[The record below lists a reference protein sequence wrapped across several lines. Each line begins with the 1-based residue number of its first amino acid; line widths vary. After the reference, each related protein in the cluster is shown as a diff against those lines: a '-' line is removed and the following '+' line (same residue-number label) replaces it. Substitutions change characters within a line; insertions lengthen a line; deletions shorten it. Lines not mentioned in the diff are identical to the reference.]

1 MSGTLLR
8 VGLAAL
14 FAVAVPGLLAAPASG
29 SPAAD
34 DPSPALPLSTDVA
47 DRYPSSPCDPNGTTT
62 SDSTIASQ
70 LNGQLTGTMAGA
82 MTAYRVSCARMV
94 VDTVRDR
101 DLASRAAVIAITT
114 TIVEST
120 IQNINVELDHDS
132 LGLFQ
137 QRASWGTAAQRLN
150 PTWATNAFLDKMI
163 REYPN
168 NSWMTA
174 QIGDVCQDVQG
185 SKFPERYQPQAADA
199 QRIVEALW
207 SVSEPGGPA
216 VVRAEGEYHLFG
228 VSPSG
233 QLSQNT
239 WRPGGWL
246 GWESLGGTVAGTPAV
261 TYHDG
266 QYDVFAR
273 SPRGVV
279 YQKTWQGT
287 WSDWK
292 SLGGIIQG
300 GLAAVYVNGEHH
312 VFGISPSGQLSQ
324 NTWRNGSW
332 LGWESLGGTVAGTP
346 AVTYHDGQYDVFA
359 RSPRGVVYQKTWQ
372 GTWSDW
378 KSIGG
383 IVDGGL
389 GAVYANGEYH
399 VFGIS
404 PSGQLSQNTWRPGG
418 WLGWESL
425 GGTVAGTPAVTYH
438 DGQYDVFAR
447 SPGGTVYQKTWQGT
461 WSDWKHIGG
470 TLG

>member
-1 MSGTLLR
+1 MRGTLLLA
-8 VGLAAL
+8 GLAAL
-14 FAVAVPGLLAAPASG
+14 FAVTVPGLLAAPASG
-29 SPAAD
+29 VPAAN
-34 DPSPALPLSTDVA
+34 DPGPAMPLAPDVA
-47 DRYPSSPCDPNGTTT
+47 ARYPSVACDPNGTTA
-62 SDSTIASQ
+62 SDNTIASQ
-70 LNGQLTGTMAGA
+70 LNGRLTGNMAGA

-94 VDTVRDR
+94 IKAVHDR

-137 QRASWGTAAQRLN
+137 QRASWGTVAQRLN
-150 PTWATNAFLDKMI
+150 PIWATNAFLDKMI

-174 QIGDVCQDVQG
+174 QIGRVCQDVQG
-185 SKFPERYQPQAADA
+185 SNFPDRYQPEAADA
-199 QRIVEALW
+199 QRIVDALW
-207 SVSEPGGPA
+207 PASVDPGSIGGPA
-216 VVRAEGEYHLFG
+216 VVRANGEYHLFG
-228 VSPSG
+228 ISPSG

-279 YQKTWQGT
+279 YQKTW
-287 WSDWK
+287 
-292 SLGGIIQG
+292 
-300 GLAAVYVNGEHH
+300 N
-312 VFGISPSGQLSQ
+312 
-324 NTWRNGSW
+324 
-332 LGWESLGGTVAGTP
+332 
-346 AVTYHDGQYDVFA
+346 
-359 RSPRGVVYQKTWQ
+359 

-383 IVDGGL
+383 IVEGGL

-425 GGTVAGTPAVTYH
+425 GGTVAGTLPSPTTTASMTCLPA
-438 DGQYDVFAR
+438 AR
-447 SPGGTVYQKTWQGT
+447 GVSFIRRPGTA
-461 WSDWKHIGG
+461 
-470 TLG
+470 LGATGKASGVSSKEGSVPSTPTASTTSSVSVRAVS